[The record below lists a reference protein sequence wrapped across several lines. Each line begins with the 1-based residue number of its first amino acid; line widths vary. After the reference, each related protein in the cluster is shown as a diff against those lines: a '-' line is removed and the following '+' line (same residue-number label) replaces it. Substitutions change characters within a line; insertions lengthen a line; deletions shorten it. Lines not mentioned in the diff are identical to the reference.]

1 VKILFTRNSL
11 HSRIK
16 TFIKKEIILFIAAM
30 LACISMFVVPPDIE
44 YFSYMDYSVL
54 GILFCLMIVVMGLRQ
69 LGIFGY
75 LSQQLLNRTKNVK
88 LLTVLLVSIVFF
100 CSMFITND
108 VALIM
113 FVPITLEI
121 FAHSKRQG
129 LIFIIV
135 METLAANL
143 GSMMTP
149 IGNPQN
155 LYIYSFYQLDML
167 SFFQYVLPIGTVSYV
182 MLIGLTLFSKNSR
195 IDIALESKI
204 HLRNLTKPLSYYIIM
219 FLICIATILHFLDY
233 KICVLLILIA
243 TFIADK
249 KILAK
254 VDYGLLLTF
263 VCFFIFVGNLDRI
276 DAIKNALFL
285 FLKDRV
291 FIVSVLCSQIISNV
305 PAAMMISPF
314 TTDVQPLLLGVNI
327 GGLGTPVASLA
338 SLISFK
344 LYSKSEDS
352 ASGKYMSVF
361 IVYNLI
367 LLLLLSTIVILIAL

>member
-1 VKILFTRNSL
+1 MSK
-11 HSRIK
+11 IK
-16 TFIKKEIILFIAAM
+16 TLVKQEMILFIAAA
-30 LACISMFVVPPDIE
+30 LACASMFAVPPDIG
-44 YFSYMDYSVL
+44 YFSYMNYPVL
-54 GILFCLMIVVMGLRQ
+54 GILFCLMIVVMGLRR

-75 LSQQLLNRTKNVK
+75 LSQRLLNRTKNVK
-88 LLTVLLVSIVFF
+88 LLTALLVSIVFF

-113 FVPITLEI
+113 FVPMTLEI
-121 FAHSKRQG
+121 FAGSKRHR

-143 GSMMTP
+143 GSMLTP

-167 SFFQYVLPIGTVSYV
+167 SFFQYVLPIGAVSYA

-195 IDIALESKI
+195 IEIALEPKMQ
-204 HLRNLTKPLSYYIIM
+204 LRDLAKPLLYYIVL
-219 FLICIATILHFLDY
+219 FLTCIATVLHILDY
-233 KICVLLILIA
+233 RICVLLVLAA
-243 TFIADK
+243 TLVADK

-263 VCFFIFVGNLDRI
+263 ACFFAFVGNLDRI
-276 DAIKNALFL
+276 DAIKNALSIFL
-285 FLKDRV
+285 EGRV
-291 FIVSVLCSQIISNV
+291 FVVSALCSQIISNV
-305 PAAMMISPF
+305 PAAMMLSPF
-314 TTDVQPLLLGVNI
+314 TADVHPLLLGVNI

-344 LYSKSEDS
+344 LYAKSEGS
-352 ASGKYMSVF
+352 APGKYLGVF
-361 IVYNLI
+361 TVYNLA
-367 LLLLLSTIVILIAL
+367 LLLLLSAIVVWQFKIL

>member
-1 VKILFTRNSL
+1 M
-11 HSRIK
+11 
-16 TFIKKEIILFIAAM
+16 ILFIAAA
-30 LACISMFVVPPDIE
+30 LACISMFAVPPDME
-44 YFSYMDYSVL
+44 YFSYMNYPVL
-54 GILFCLMIVVMGLRQ
+54 GILFCLMVVVMGLRQ

-75 LSQQLLNRTKNVK
+75 LSQRLLNRTKNVK
-88 LLTVLLVSIVFF
+88 LLAVLLVSIVFF

-113 FVPITLEI
+113 FVPMTLEI
-121 FAHSKRQG
+121 FAHSKRRG
-129 LIFIIV
+129 LIFVIV

-143 GSMMTP
+143 GSMLTP

-167 SFFQYVLPIGTVSYV
+167 DFFRYVLPIGAVSYV
-182 MLIGLTLFSKNSR
+182 MLIGLTLLSKNSR
-195 IDIALESKI
+195 IDIALEPKI
-204 HLRNLTKPLSYYIIM
+204 QLRNLAKPLLYYIIL
-219 FLICIATILHFLDY
+219 FLVCIATVLHFLDY
-233 KICVLLILIA
+233 RICFLSVLAA

-263 VCFFIFVGNLDRI
+263 VCFFVFVGNLDRI
-276 DAIKNALFL
+276 DAIKNALSL
-285 FLKDRV
+285 FLQGRV
-291 FIVSVLCSQIISNV
+291 FIVSALCSQIISNV

-314 TTDVQPLLLGVNI
+314 TTDVQPLLLGVNV

-344 LYSKSEDS
+344 LYSKSENP
-352 ASGKYMSVF
+352 APGKYLGVF
-361 IVYNLI
+361 TVYNLT
-367 LLLLLSTIVILIAL
+367 LLLLLSAIAMLVTP